1 MSKQGGSSN
10 MPIAA
15 IAFHKNINLLAEVR
29 HDVRPLMC
37 LFIRVLDGVSV
48 IYLKDITEAYPLSCY
63 GILVYLSSASSN
75 LEVRALGKTA
85 GLLLTGAA
93 GIEPAT

>member
-1 MSKQGGSSN
+1 

-15 IAFHKNINLLAEVR
+15 IAFHKDFNLLAEVR

-63 GILVYLSSASSN
+63 GILVYLSSANSN

-85 GLLLTGAA
+85 GLLLTPPP
-93 GIEPAT
+93 GIEPGTF

>member
-1 MSKQGGSSN
+1 

-15 IAFHKNINLLAEVR
+15 IAFHKDFNLLAEVR

-75 LEVRALGKTA
+75 STTWIRTRDQVINSHRLYR
-85 GLLLTGAA
+85 
-93 GIEPAT
+93 